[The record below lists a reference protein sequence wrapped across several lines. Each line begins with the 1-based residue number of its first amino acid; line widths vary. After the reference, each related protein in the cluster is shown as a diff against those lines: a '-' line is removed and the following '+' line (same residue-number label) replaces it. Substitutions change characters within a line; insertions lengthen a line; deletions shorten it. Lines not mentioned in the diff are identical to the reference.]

1 MSSKLLKITYCDL
14 FFLAFKWRFKRITR
28 ATVSGSTVS
37 TACNTGTL
45 NAPVLA
51 FADLIVPSIW
61 TVKDLGI
68 FLSQKKAEDE
78 EPHGVSTHSQTLA
91 GLLTSAITHTGPKLC
106 NWTANRLCNREPEGY
121 RLFNSH
127 ALSFGKALKSLG
139 VQWMCLWAGAS
150 QLFRCPVIP
159 LQCSHDFITLN
170 F

>member
-1 MSSKLLKITYCDL
+1 M
-14 FFLAFKWRFKRITR
+14 
-28 ATVSGSTVS
+28 
-37 TACNTGTL
+37 
-45 NAPVLA
+45 
-51 FADLIVPSIW
+51 
-61 TVKDLGI
+61 KDLGI

-139 VQWMCLWAGAS
+139 AS
-150 QLFRCPVIP
+150 QLFRCPVIR